1 MEKIINREEIEGRI
15 AVTEAAI
22 NRLKI
27 SGEDDEAYMNSLV
40 NARDYWKQYLETYYS

>member
-22 NRLKI
+22 NRLEL
-27 SGEDDEAYMNSLV
+27 SGEKNEAYMNSLV
-40 NARDYWKQYLETYYS
+40 NARDYWKHYLETYYD